1 MQAHINGHSEKRF
14 LTTAMRLRSARL
26 AGAEAEEPLTQL
38 PTVTTRQPRKQAKSR
53 KAQVADVNDSSP
65 FESGAYI
72 TGPVLRQS
80 EQEADGPDKPQLVS
94 PQAAEFQPVIS
105 HVFNAE
111 AAAEASR
118 LAEALLQASPITADA
133 KASQQR
139 CVQHADVHCLSAA
152 AEAYMFPAAE
162 SLLAGTHAGPVHAT
176 EASTPPASQ
185 LLHTEPSHNSASQ
198 SHAEPW
204 APDQE
209 GVEIGSQAKARETQA
224 ACASPEGVHP
234 EDNAAASSISSA
246 NAAASQQEGWK
257 RLSVLK
263 SKRMAAQAQRSLDR
277 AKQPVTAQ
285 AQEHSRAPGTGV
297 PPTHTI

>member
-1 MQAHINGHSEKRF
+1 
-14 LTTAMRLRSARL
+14 MRLRSARL
-26 AGAEAEEPLTQL
+26 AGAEAEEPLTEL
-38 PTVTTRQPRKQAKSR
+38 PTVTTRQPRRRAKSK
-53 KAQVADVNDSSP
+53 KAEVADVEHSST
-65 FESGAYI
+65 FEAGASI

-80 EQEADGPDKPQLVS
+80 EQEGVGPDKPQLVS
-94 PQAAEFQPVIS
+94 PQGAEFQPVIS

-118 LAEALLQASPITADA
+118 LAEALLQASPVTTDA
-133 KASQQR
+133 KVPQQH
-139 CVQHADVHCLSAA
+139 CVQHADVHCISAA

-162 SLLAGTHAGPVHAT
+162 SLLAGTQP

-185 LLHTEPSHNSASQ
+185 LLHTEPSHNSPSQ

-209 GVEIGSQAKARETQA
+209 GVEVGSQAKTRETQA

-234 EDNAAASSISSA
+234 EDKAAASSISSA

-297 PPTHTI
+297 PPTLTI